1 PSVLSI
7 ASMAWRGGG
16 QPPDTLEGDDDDEDG
31 LVAGGEAPSFEAE
44 SIDGGARSLDELR
57 RPGLPTLMVFADP
70 GCGSCI
76 ALLPDVARWQRELTG
91 ELTIVVVASGER
103 EEIRAEAEPHAV
115 ANVVIQRDRAV
126 S

>member
-1 PSVLSI
+1 MALAAFVAVAGWDGAGDSLPRRLSELSEPALVGLLLVGAFVISI
-7 ASMAWRGGG
+7 ASMAWLGRA

-76 ALLPDVARWQRELTG
+76 CAY
-91 ELTIVVVASGER
+91 
-103 EEIRAEAEPHAV
+103 
-115 ANVVIQRDRAV
+115 
-126 S
+126 